1 MNPQDAHKMAHHK
14 TAHHKLAG
22 PKTTDNEQCPL
33 AG

>member
-22 PKTTDNEQCPL
+22 PKTTDSEQCPL